1 MNIRKKINEL
11 EIHYLDKVV
20 KLRGHQD
27 EDAFT
32 VFEEDWASKT
42 FLTKNEKRAIEDEFD
57 ERGDIIIR

>member
-1 MNIRKKINEL
+1 MVIKKKTNEL

-32 VFEEDWASKT
+32 VFEEDWVSKT
-42 FLTKNEKRAIEDEFD
+42 FLTKNERRTIEDEFG
-57 ERGDIIIR
+57 ERGDIVIR